1 MIERCFLLFIKNILF
16 LLILLI
22 PSLSVSQVIVTTDQS
37 FQKDVLDSKVPVLMD
52 FWATWCGPCRM
63 YGPVVDQ
70 ISKQY
75 GKKLKV
81 CRVNVD
87 DNPSLSQQF
96 KIQAIPASFVVEKGN
111 IVDSWVGV
119 VPLSVVQERLKP
131 FLKVSAPKSQITTP
145 TQP

>member
-1 MIERCFLLFIKNILF
+1 LLFIKNLLF
-16 LLILLI
+16 FGVLLI
-22 PSLSVSQVIVTTDQS
+22 PSLSISQVVVTTDQS
-37 FQKDVLDSKVPVLMD
+37 FQKDVLHSKVPVLMD

-70 ISKQY
+70 IAKQY

-96 KIQAIPASFVVEKGN
+96 KIQAIPASFIVKKGN

-119 VPLSVVQERLKP
+119 VPLSEVQDRLKP
-131 FLKVSAPKSQITTP
+131 FLKVSDPKINPTPASQSR
-145 TQP
+145 